1 LHLAAF
7 GGCVRDGPFSRLAIV
22 ELLLK
27 REDIDV
33 YAKVNGGRTPLD
45 MARLAVSAHEHHWSD
60 IRGLLYSRHLAD
72 KRLLA
77 KSALW
82 TKTLRLPR
90 RLMDWLLGL
99 F

>member
-1 LHLAAF
+1 MIPLVAW
-7 GGCVRDGPFSRLAIV
+7 
-22 ELLLK
+22 LLWKLPLK

-33 YAKVNGGRTPLD
+33 YAKVNDGRTPLD

-60 IRGLLYSRHLAD
+60 IRDLYSRHLAD

-77 KSALW
+77 KGALW
-82 TKTLRLPR
+82 TKTLRSPR